1 MNHLRDMLRRI
12 SASLLCALFLLGGSM
27 PARAEQMPATPTD
40 LEEKAEPFE
49 QTETAEGVR
58 ITVTAEPGVFAADAV
73 LSVVKADDAEAA
85 RAAEKALGAEAGD
98 TVIILHR
105 MYRISGAEM
114 SGNAR
119 ITLEK
124 LGLTDL
130 QAQYPDAEISAAV
143 LRIEADKAQKINAE
157 ISVSGNRAVFSTDR
171 TGVYDLAVTVRLPEQ
186 EEPAEEEQPEDGEQ
200 PAEEETVEEQEPAA
214 EEQEPSAEEPKAEP
228 AAETQEPIPE
238 ETEPAAEAQGPVP
251 EETEPAA
258 ETGEPAAAERPAET
272 LSTASREAQEPA
284 EPEKQAEEEQGVAGA
299 VTPADKVEAFVTR
312 CYWLILGR
320 EPEPQGLKHWTDL
333 LKSQQL
339 TAAEVISGFL
349 NGPEFRNKHKPAEDL
364 VEILYRTMLNRASD
378 EGGRRTWIK
387 VITDGA
393 SMNKLING
401 FSTSPEFR
409 GLCESYGIESGSL
422 KEAGAGEPAAYSEK
436 LVAFVTRCYRVAL
449 GREPENEGLY
459 FWCDN
464 LARKRLS
471 YREVAEGFVFSAEL
485 NSKNLNNEQFVK
497 VLYRLY
503 LDREAEPEGLKFWVN
518 LLNEGKTRREVSEGF
533 ASSVEFTQIVM
544 SFNPDSAF
552 EPDYTYILVP
562 GDTGLTVKNGAKV
575 RVQPSPELSAP
586 ANLKWS
592 SSDTAIFT
600 VSGNGE
606 IFGVYPGQAVLTISR
621 PDGSVFM
628 KLNVKVQA
636 NYRAVLFSESTF
648 AGGIIKRNRGDVRL
662 MKNMLSSV
670 CGPDGGQYMVY
681 SFDDLTA
688 NQVYAKV
695 DELLIAPSRDGDVSM
710 FFFASHGDYRSTDP
724 KQAGRL
730 YCKYKKTW
738 ILLQELAGRLTR
750 VKGKVIVLL
759 ETCGP
764 GAALRDVNYAAPG
777 SNRTAPEQEETD
789 DTAFREAAI
798 HAFTAADPGLR
809 VYRSGVETADSGA
822 DQGVMASNLF
832 LTEKFIIMVASGY
845 LEASYSIGTDT
856 SNLFP
861 NKLCKGV
868 GTSGA
873 MPADTECGN
882 GDGRLTV
889 NELFLYV
896 YKTTKYRQTPEVYP
910 KDSDYVL
917 FLRR

>member
-1 MNHLRDMLRRI
+1 MNDHRNMVRRI
-12 SASLLCALFLLGGSM
+12 SAALLCAVFLLCGTM
-27 PARAEQMPATPTD
+27 PAPAEETPATPTD
-40 LEEKAEPFE
+40 LEATAEPFE
-49 QTETAEGVR
+49 QTETVDGIR
-58 ITVTAEPGVFAADAV
+58 IIVTAEPGVFAADAK
-73 LSVVKADDAEAA
+73 LSIVKADDVEAT
-85 RAAEKALGAEAGD
+85 RAAEITLGIEAGD

-105 MYRISGAEM
+105 MYRVSGAEI
-114 SGNAR
+114 NETAR

-130 QAQYPDAEISAAV
+130 QAQYPDGEISAAV

-157 ISVSGNRAVFSTDR
+157 INVSENRAVFSIDG
-171 TGVYDLAVTVRLPEQ
+171 TGVYDLAVTVRLPEW
-186 EEPAEEEQPEDGEQ
+186 EEPAEEEQPAEAEQ
-200 PAEEETVEEQEPAA
+200 PADDAGAEEKIAGEQEPAA
-214 EEQEPSAEEPKAEP
+214 EETETNPQEPEP
-228 AAETQEPIPE
+228 AAETQEPV
-238 ETEPAAEAQGPVP
+238 AEGPV
-251 EETEPAA
+251 EN
-258 ETGEPAAAERPAET
+258 
-272 LSTASREAQEPA
+272 LSTASREPQDPA
-284 EPEKQAEEEQGVAGA
+284 ERESLSTEEQGVLGA
-299 VTPADKVEAFVTR
+299 VMPADKVEAFVTR

-320 EPEPQGLKHWTDL
+320 EPEQQGLKHWSEL
-333 LKSQQL
+333 LKAKQL

-349 NGPEFRNKHKPAEDL
+349 NSPEFRNKRKPAEDL

-378 EGGRRTWIK
+378 DGGRRAWIK

-401 FSTSPEFR
+401 FSNSPEFR
-409 GLCESYGIESGSL
+409 SLCEGYGIESGSL
-422 KEAGAGEPAAYSEK
+422 DEAVAGEPAAYSEK
-436 LVAFVTRCYRVAL
+436 LAAFVTRCYRVAL

-459 FWCDN
+459 FWCEH
-464 LARKRLS
+464 LAKKTLS

-485 NSKNLNNEQFVK
+485 NSKNLNNEAFVK

-518 LLNEGKTRREVSEGF
+518 LLNEGKTRREVNEGF

-552 EPDYTYILVP
+552 EPEYTYILVP
-562 GDTGLTVKNGAKV
+562 GDTGLNVKNGAKV

-592 SSDTAIFT
+592 SSDPAIFT
-600 VSGNGE
+600 VNGNGE
-606 IFGVYPGQAVLTISR
+606 IFGVYPGQAMLTISR

-628 KLNVKVQA
+628 KLDIRVQA

-648 AGGIIKRNRGDVRL
+648 AGGVIKRNRGDVRL
-662 MKNMLSSV
+662 MKNMLASV
-670 CGPDGGQYMVY
+670 CGPDGGQYMVFT
-681 SFDDLTA
+681 FDDLTA
-688 NQVYAKV
+688 NQVYAKI

-724 KQAGRL
+724 QQAGRL
-730 YCKYKKTW
+730 YCKYKQTW
-738 ILLQELAGRLTR
+738 ILLQELAARLTN

-764 GAALRDVNYAAPG
+764 GAALRDVNFAAEG
-777 SNRTAPEQEETD
+777 SDNTMPEQEETD
-789 DTAFREAAI
+789 DSVFREAAI

-809 VYRSGVETADSGA
+809 VYRPGVRTVDSEA
-822 DQGVMASNLF
+822 DQGVMGSNLF
-832 LTEKFIIMVASGY
+832 LTEKFIVMVASGY
-845 LEASYSIGTDT
+845 LQASYSIGTDT

-868 GTSGA
+868 GTSGT

-882 GDGRLTV
+882 GDGMLTV

-896 YKTTKYRQTPEVYP
+896 YKYTKHRQTPDVYP